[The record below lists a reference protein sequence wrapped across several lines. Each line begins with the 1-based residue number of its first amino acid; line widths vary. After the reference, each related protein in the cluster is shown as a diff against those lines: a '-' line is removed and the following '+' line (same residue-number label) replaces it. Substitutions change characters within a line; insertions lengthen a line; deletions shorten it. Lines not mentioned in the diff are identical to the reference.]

1 MALGVNTN
9 ISSLTA
15 QRALQSADKQLST
28 AMERLSTGSR
38 INSAGDD
45 AAGLAVAERMTSQ
58 INGLNQAVKN
68 ANAAIS
74 LTQTVDGAL
83 VEVSDMLQRA
93 RELAVQSSSSTVS
106 ATERTYINDEISQLM
121 SEIDRI
127 SASTQYNGQNMLDG
141 TFTSKT
147 LQIGANASDTMSI
160 SIASAASANL
170 GAHKVT
176 GDVIAAQM
184 SGGTNANITDAA
196 DDFVISGA
204 NTNATIDVTAADSAK
219 TVAGLVNAVTGT
231 TGVSAE
237 AKTQAVLFTE
247 KTAAETHAI
256 KINGTLTGDFSIS
269 STDVSAGVDAINA
282 ISGTTGVIASATS
295 DNKIKLVDGD
305 GDDIVIENMSAQ
317 TELRIKALKFDGVSS
332 QTVEHVHTNLA
343 GSQALATSTTHT
355 LSNLTTGVDTDFAV
369 ASAVDAATVEGLIN
383 TALGGTTG
391 LGGQRQTNTDLAS
404 LSAGTYYLKHEATGD
419 VFALDLTGGATTV
432 ANWTTAIGSAT
443 YASGDHVGL
452 SPTGSAADLLDQRLS
467 AYAGNASGSVTNIK
481 LAIKADAVFGDFN
494 VYSDA
499 ALETDIMNTSV
510 RTVGSEAVGAV
521 QVRQASDAVGVGIA
535 AAGEAGAG
543 VDVLALTTTLT
554 QQLSV
559 SPIGTPADSEG
570 QKVTA
575 VFKDAALDDVTAVG
589 VTFTVSG
596 TGVDGE
602 EIHETVVVSGQSVIN
617 DTSTVIGTTTQ
628 VFKTVTNIA
637 HTAVSKT
644 EIILDGND
652 AGEIGF
658 GFADNATTYTYTGS
672 RDLGSVMIKTAG
684 SDATGVTVTKAGD
697 IDQRDQAFTAQGST
711 TDSATVQGTIELSST
726 DSFNIAQSGTE
737 GTYPANDNYFTS
749 ATSTLSGFSTV
760 NLSTQAGSQSALS
773 VIDGAIDKVSQIRA
787 NLGAVENR
795 LNHSVSSLMNVSE
808 NAVAARSVIT
818 DADFAVESANLAKAQ
833 VLMQA
838 GTAMLA
844 QANAAPQMVL
854 QLLQ

>member
-1 MALGVNTN
+1 
-9 ISSLTA
+9 
-15 QRALQSADKQLST
+15 
-28 AMERLSTGSR
+28 
-38 INSAGDD
+38 
-45 AAGLAVAERMTSQ
+45 MTSQ

-141 TFTSKT
+141 SFTSKT
-147 LQIGANASDTMSI
+147 LQIGANASDTMTI
-160 SIASAASANL
+160 SIDSAASANL
-170 GAHKVT
+170 GAYKVT

-184 SGGTNANITDAA
+184 SVGTNANITDAA

-269 STDVSAGVDAINA
+269 STDVSAGVNAINA
-282 ISGTTGVIASATS
+282 ISSTTGVLASATS
-295 DNKIKLVDGD
+295 DNKIKLVDAD
-305 GDDIVIENMSAQ
+305 GDDIVVENMSAQ

-332 QTVEHVHTNLA
+332 QTTEHVHTELA
-343 GSQALATSTTHT
+343 VSQALGTNTTHT

-369 ASAVDAATVEGLIN
+369 ASTVDADTIEGLIN
-383 TALGGTTG
+383 TQLGGTTG
-391 LGGQRQTNTDLAS
+391 LGGQRQTNTNLAS

-419 VFALDLTGGATTV
+419 VFSLDLTGGATTV
-432 ANWTTAIGSAT
+432 ANWTSAIGSAK

-452 SPTGSAADLLDQRLS
+452 APTGSAADLLDKRLS
-467 AYAGNASGSVTNIK
+467 VYQANSTGSVTDMK
-481 LAIKADAVFGDFN
+481 LALKGDAVFGDFN

-499 ALETDIMNTSV
+499 ALETDIMDTSV
-510 RTVGSEAVGAV
+510 RTIGSEAVGAV
-521 QVRQASDAVGVGIA
+521 QVRQASDVATNAGT
-535 AAGEAGAG
+535 GEAGAG
-543 VDVLALTTTLT
+543 VDVLAATATLT
-554 QQLSV
+554 AAS
-559 SPIGTPADSEG
+559 GTAAAQTADAEG
-570 QKVTA
+570 QKVSFTYTELNS
-575 VFKDAALDDVTAVG
+575 DTTGIGG
-589 VTFTVSG
+589 VTFTVEG

-602 EIHETVVVSGQSVIN
+602 TLVETVVVSGNTIAIGGGVI
-617 DTSTVIGTTTQ
+617 TVGTTTQ
-628 VFKTVTNIA
+628 FFKTTTKVSY
-637 HTAVSKT
+637 TAVT
-644 EIILDGND
+644 EIG
-652 AGEIGF
+652 GGTGGKIGF
-658 GFADNATTYTYTGS
+658 GFVDNAATYTYTGS
-672 RDLGSVMIKTAG
+672 RDLGSVLIKTAG
-684 SDATGVTVTKAGD
+684 SNATGLVVTKAGD
-697 IDQRDQAFTAQGST
+697 IDQRDQAFTAQGTT
-711 TDSATVQGTIELSST
+711 TDAATVQGTIELSST

-737 GTYPANDNYFTS
+737 ETYPANDNYFTS